1 VTGPGHVP
9 VKPGERPRSTGIR
22 GILISPAGE
31 YSSRLWQAVITVHA
45 DAIFFITAASSL
57 AILIAGCVGS
67 ITSPPLV
74 GTAWILEEIRDDH
87 GDLVPVLTGTYVTA
101 AFSAEG
107 RITGSAGC
115 NRYFAGYSLSGN
127 RIAISDAGSTKMFC
141 SDPEGIMVQETRFLE
156 HLTASTGY
164 RIEKVTLSLLGEG
177 DRPLLVFHRGTAA
190 RETGSPPAP

>member
-1 VTGPGHVP
+1 MQGPLIPHV
-9 VKPGERPRSTGIR
+9 
-22 GILISPAGE
+22 AA
-31 YSSRLWQAVITVHA
+31 AVA
-45 DAIFFITAASSL
+45 L
-57 AILIAGCVGS
+57 AILAAGCTVPDRS
-67 ITSPPLV
+67 SPLADTSWTL
-74 GTAWILEEIRDDH
+74 TEIRNGE

-190 RETGSPPAP
+190 RETGFPPAP